1 MSKKDDEINRQ
12 LIFNSGGANPEDY
25 LTPKQLKRYNENR
38 ERFIDI
44 DIDLAMNKKEEL
56 NYEQIIDDEYQFP
69 IFSED
74 PTEQN
79 RLNVRHALKKANSGI
94 QLSDADSKLLID
106 NGLDDFVRGGQT
118 QAAGVDTALLAAP
131 FLAKPA
137 MIGGALT
144 GLGKVIKKYPGKS
157 FEVAA
162 TALGG
167 ASEDPQD
174 GALETTAFK
183 ADTMFGGVRPT
194 SIKKLM
200 SAAEEILSQ
209 SPFDLQKPNFVKQAE
224 EIFSGRLFGVTGGDF
239 PTSKGFVPPTPKQ
252 VYDTKQKL
260 MTNQLADASGRL
272 NIWNYFKNK
281 KGRSNWG
288 RLMAKEVQTLP
299 HTRES
304 WARIKTELQNDFLS
318 IYPEKFLKTIKYK
331 NAKGRMVPLGKD
343 SIEVEHIFT
352 LQQSM
357 PIFANVEWG
366 GDVWQSISRR
376 ILSRQFAL
384 GDTRQNLV
392 AVPEHIHRI
401 KSQYFNKMAGIDGRK
416 FFTDDVINKMIADV
430 NFRNAKIDEWLDEVE
445 KGKKIIDDG
454 LTIWET
460 LYKGKEIPLMPEEL
474 VEKLAN
480 IDLDTADIKKV
491 IPQIFEEFEAEGF
504 TTDAWNVKELKAQ
517 QLKIDAK
524 DVEATGKIID
534 KYIKANPK
542 QYNKPYPFG
551 MRDQDL
557 RDRAEAAWEYLRQN
571 KLNIE
576 GGVQTSIFDAEDK
589 EKWIKFTMKSI
600 LNQSKRK

>member
-1 MSKKDDEINRQ
+1 M
-12 LIFNSGGANPEDY
+12 
-25 LTPKQLKRYNENR
+25 KQL
-38 ERFIDI
+38 F
-44 DIDLAMNKKEEL
+44 AT
-56 NYEQIIDDEYQFP
+56 
-69 IFSED
+69 FSED
-74 PTEQN
+74 DEEQKQLNIEAAKRSVNKTE
-79 RLNVRHALKKANSGI
+79 AEK
-94 QLSDADSKLLID
+94 KLLID
-106 NGLDDFVRGGQT
+106 EGFDDFVRGGQT
-118 QAAGVDTALLAAP
+118 ASPVGDILGVAGGIGIGYAAIKHPLKTLSIIGAP
-131 FLAKPA
+131 NPNSPTFMDELSMEMVTQKGLPGNPIKGAKRIANFVSEIFPDQVQSS
-137 MIGGALT
+137 GRFFNQL
-144 GLGKVIKKYPGKS
+144 
-157 FEVAA
+157 FE
-162 TALGG
+162 
-167 ASEDPQD
+167 
-174 GALETTAFK
+174 
-183 ADTMFGGVRPT
+183 
-194 SIKKLM
+194 
-200 SAAEEILSQ
+200 
-209 SPFDLQKPNFVKQAE
+209 KPNIVKQAE

-239 PTSKGFVPPTPKQ
+239 PTSSGFVPPTPKQ
-252 VYDTKQKL
+252 IYDTKQKL

-304 WARIKTELQNDFLS
+304 WTRIKTELQNDFLS
-318 IYPEKFLKTIKYK
+318 IYPEKFLRTIKYK
-331 NAKGRMVPLGKD
+331 NAKGRMIPLSKD

-366 GDVWQSISRR
+366 GDVWQNISKR

-384 GDTRQNLV
+384 GDTRQNLI

-416 FFTDDVINKMIADV
+416 FFTDDVIKQMMADT

-454 LTIWET
+454 LAIWET

-480 IDLDTADIKKV
+480 IDLDTTDIKKV

-504 TTDAWNVKELKAQ
+504 TTDAWNVKELKAL
-517 QLKIDAK
+517 QLKKDAA

-534 KYIKANPK
+534 KYIKSNPK
-542 QYNKPYPFG
+542 KYNKPYPFG

-557 RDRAEAAWEYLRQN
+557 RDAAENAWVWMRKN
-571 KLNIE
+571 KLKFE
-576 GGVQTSIFDAEDK
+576 GPIQQTLFDAEDK

-600 LNQSKRK
+600 LNQSKRNFK